1 MAGYHNRR
9 NLQRSATPPGT
20 WQHVNNNIKW
30 TKNGNSLITKSTP
43 KKKKVVPFNFKMYRS
58 FNDIQECQI
67 CFYLVRTF
75 PFFPFLHC
83 YFINYEVIGKHVV
96 ILIYTKS
103 CRSNAWPISTNSRYC
118 VFTGQIVVC
127 IDGGRLTGILKC

>member
-9 NLQRSATPPGT
+9 NLQRSATQPGT

-75 PFFPFLHC
+75 PFFLFTLLLHKLWSYWKAC
-83 YFINYEVIGKHVV
+83 CNFDLH
-96 ILIYTKS
+96 LFKS
-103 CRSNAWPISTNSRYC
+103 CWSNAWPISTDCILCIYRVDRIRSMYC
-118 VFTGQIVVC
+118 
-127 IDGGRLTGILKC
+127 RR